1 MRPGG
6 YSDSEEDSDSDF
18 GLEASPSGTRVTG
31 QADDPGHHIE
41 EVEKEEKIS
50 RSVLSDLTQ
59 SVEAGDLET
68 VRQLLEGEA
77 VPVNTN
83 LAVWSWGELTPA
95 GLAALHAQHEVL
107 QFLLERGANCAGE
120 GFLLLATAGWEG
132 PEGDHEKLI
141 NCAELINKLDNEDL
155 NMRQSQGQTPLM
167 IASKN
172 GNRPLVRWMI
182 EHGAKLDL
190 LDRMFWSALMFSV
203 DSGHGDV
210 ARLLLDSGAD
220 PNLVNKNGQTAAD
233 LAAIRERDGG
243 GLQDIIRSF
252 TEVEGREVE
261 KQNNYSIREVTHM
274 EKALTN
280 AGLSHLYQHIV
291 NHKIDLETF
300 LLLREEDM
308 MRLGVEEVGDVK
320 RLLICQAEL
329 HKEEWRSCSL
339 PSLTAQ
345 KGWEG
350 LMINMVT
357 AINMVAN
364 ISQHARLMDKNVQ
377 YIRQQLNDHNQRL
390 LSTGSDLVSPEK
402 LQQQLKA
409 ASSHIGNLRME
420 VNSLSKQ
427 LSKFKV
433 SKEPSP
439 NRYLTIKNFGIISV
453 LLGTVSTVYLYTKSK

>member
-1 MRPGG
+1 M
-6 YSDSEEDSDSDF
+6 
-18 GLEASPSGTRVTG
+18 
-31 QADDPGHHIE
+31 
-41 EVEKEEKIS
+41 
-50 RSVLSDLTQ
+50 
-59 SVEAGDLET
+59 
-68 VRQLLEGEA
+68 
-77 VPVNTN
+77 
-83 LAVWSWGELTPA
+83 
-95 GLAALHAQHEVL
+95 
-107 QFLLERGANCAGE
+107 
-120 GFLLLATAGWEG
+120 
-132 PEGDHEKLI
+132 
-141 NCAELINKLDNEDL
+141 DNEDL

-182 EHGAKLDL
+182 DQGAKLDVV
-190 LDRMFWSALMFSV
+190 DRMFWTALMFSV

-210 ARLLLDSGAD
+210 ARLLLDRLAD
-220 PNLVNKNGQTAAD
+220 PDIVNKNGQTAAD
-233 LAAIRERDGG
+233 LAAVRERDGG

-252 TEVEGREVE
+252 TGEEGRGVAR
-261 KQNNYSIREVTHM
+261 QDSYVIREIAHM

-280 AGLSHLYQHIV
+280 ADLLHLHQHIV

-300 LLLREEDM
+300 LLPREEDM

-320 RLLICQAEL
+320 RLMIFQAEL

-364 ISQHARLMDKNVQ
+364 ISQHARLMDKNVR
-377 YIRQQLNDHNQRL
+377 YIRQQLDDHNERL
-390 LSTGSDLVSPEK
+390 LSTGSDIVSPEK
-402 LQQQLKA
+402 LQQQLQG
-409 ASSHIGNLRME
+409 ASTHIGHLRTE

-433 SKEPSP
+433 SRGKSP
-439 NRYLTIKNFGIISV
+439 NRYLTIKNFGIFTV